1 MSILHAARTAALL
14 LVAALVLTSCGSETR
29 ADTEP
34 WDIEGPLLA
43 REANIWI
50 VDAAPILV
58 PDDVAIT
65 GNVVLGSTVTANG
78 VFDSSGQ
85 RVAQE
90 IRIEAGPLPESTL
103 PEIAITGVV
112 ESIDGNL
119 WNVDGRDVIVANG
132 TQISSTEPGGDAT
145 QLIQIGN
152 PADITRNLLDDE
164 QIVAREIVL
173 RRQVEVEQP
182 DSVDQP
188 SDNQPPSEENQPVDP
203 EPVQEPLDDTDDQ
216 RDDSNDDGDN
226 RENKEKREKPAKP
239 DKSDE
244 DSERDDDDDDDDDDE
259 QAVAGRPSGEI
270 PASGRRRT

>member
-14 LVAALVLTSCGSETR
+14 LVAALVLTSCGSETH

-152 PADITRNLLDDE
+152 TADITGNLLDDE

-216 RDDSNDDGDN
+216 RDDSDGDSNDVGNNDGSDDGDN

-244 DSERDDDDDDDDDDE
+244 DGERDDDDDD
-259 QAVAGRPSGEI
+259 
-270 PASGRRRT
+270 